1 MAQCNKCNTKDPN
14 LIYYWHGDIEEDYD
28 MGDYDCLCENC
39 FNQSMKWIVWVGG
52 VDDYYV
58 HYADAKR
65 DYDNWIDKGYD
76 NVVIE
81 EIKSD

>member
-1 MAQCNKCNTKDPN
+1 MRK
-14 LIYYWHGDIEEDYD
+14 Y
-28 MGDYDCLCENC
+28 
-39 FNQSMKWIVWVGG
+39 KWIVWVGG

-81 EIKSD
+81 EINYE